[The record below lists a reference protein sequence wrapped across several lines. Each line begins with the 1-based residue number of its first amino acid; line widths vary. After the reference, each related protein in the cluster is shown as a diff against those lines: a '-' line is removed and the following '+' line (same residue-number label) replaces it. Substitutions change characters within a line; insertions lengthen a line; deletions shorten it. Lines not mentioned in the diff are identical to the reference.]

1 MILGVFII
9 LIAGWMI
16 IWCIRRR
23 RKQRQRS
30 AIAKLPSP
38 SPKEKA
44 LDELKKI
51 KDSLSANFSQEFAYN
66 LSRCL
71 KTYISKIYKI
81 SAHRLTSEETI
92 TQLMKNPKNN
102 WKEIGTIA
110 EIFRLLDQVKF
121 SGKLLSPAQQKGIIE
136 RTESY
141 IMQSS

>member
-81 SAHRLTSEETI
+81 SAHR
-92 TQLMKNPKNN
+92 
-102 WKEIGTIA
+102 
-110 EIFRLLDQVKF
+110 F
-121 SGKLLSPAQQKGIIE
+121 
-136 RTESY
+136 
-141 IMQSS
+141 